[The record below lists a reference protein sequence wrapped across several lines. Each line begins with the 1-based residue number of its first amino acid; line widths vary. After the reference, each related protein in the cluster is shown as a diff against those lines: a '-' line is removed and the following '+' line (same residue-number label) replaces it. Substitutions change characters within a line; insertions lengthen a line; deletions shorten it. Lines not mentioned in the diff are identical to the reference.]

1 MPDICCCSLVTLL
14 GLGKVRPMGESVE
27 FSSRRSPVLGSKA
40 GASTDQPLASAAAI
54 EVLQKGGNAAD
65 AAVAAAAV
73 LQVLQPYA
81 TGIGGDCFC
90 IFYNASDKSVRSID
104 GSGKSPAQ
112 LTLELLRSKGFGE
125 KHLPDDSSGLTA
137 TVPGAVKGWFD
148 TVKIF
153 GSKKVHMLR
162 KISETFP
169 VRLLCIYVFR
179 SLFSTSTSC
188 EMSSDSATSSSRS
201 ACRSGVSYGTNPNC
215 FVLSKISL
223 SKEERFAGTA
233 NEVEVPRPSSP
244 AIAVQ
249 HASPSPTIRDTTL
262 TTPFLSLEPSVS
274 SDHVVTWSR
283 SRPRDHVLAQL
294 DQHGE
299 RWKISSGSSHPS
311 YGKTSGEYY
320 HLLIEALR
328 LAFADGLSCLSSPGH
343 NSLTSVI
350 NMTCK
355 KHAEDRRALIDTKRA
370 IDKVAASDLLAPP
383 QFHTTFLTTVDEHGN
398 ACAFINS
405 NFKGFGCTIVEEYGF
420 AVHSRAMGF
429 VGVDGHPNCVGP
441 LKKPYHTLMP
451 VMVTDSL
458 SGDWMANIGCMG
470 GYGQPQ
476 INLQVL
482 LGMLELG
489 LNPQEAVDRARVM
502 IGPGYSLHP
511 DDALFLEEG
520 LPSGVAQELKKRG
533 HRFLGTLKGAMR
545 PKMGFAHVVTRGS
558 WWNRSGGSPSYTEGR
573 DTFLWFGSDPRSDGA
588 AMAY

>member
-1 MPDICCCSLVTLL
+1 
-14 GLGKVRPMGESVE
+14 
-27 FSSRRSPVLGSKA
+27 A
-40 GASTDQPLASAAAI
+40 

-65 AAVAAAAV
+65 AAVAAAPV

-112 LTLELLRSKGFGE
+112 LTLELLRSRGFDE
-125 KHLPDDSSGLTA
+125 KHLPDDNSGLTA

-148 TVKIF
+148 TVENF
-153 GSKKVHMLR
+153 GSKKVTMDDILEPAIR
-162 KISETFP
+162 YAESGFP
-169 VRLLCIYVFR
+169 V
-179 SLFSTSTSC
+179 TP
-188 EMSSDSATSSSRS
+188 MSAVTWEGLEDKLKAMHGGHTFL
-201 ACRSGVSYGTNPNC
+201 RSGRAPRSGDVLRNLALAKVLKEAPLRNSSWQYEEPPLSSCCILGEKRKNKQTTNSCIAPFHN
-215 FVLSKISL
+215 LL
-223 SKEERFAGTA
+223 
-233 NEVEVPRPSSP
+233 SSP
-244 AIAVQ
+244 
-249 HASPSPTIRDTTL
+249 
-262 TTPFLSLEPSVS
+262 
-274 SDHVVTWSR
+274 
-283 SRPRDHVLAQL
+283 
-294 DQHGE
+294 
-299 RWKISSGSSHPS
+299 SGSRKTGRWIRRGTGKGSHGAVLLEALNILEAYDLKS

-355 KHAEDRRALIDTKRA
+355 KHAEDRRSLIDTKRA

-405 NFKGFGCTIVEEYGF
+405 NFKGFGCTIVEEHGF

-451 VMVTDSL
+451 VMVTDSH

-489 LNPQEAVDRARVM
+489 LNPQEAVDRPRVL
-502 IGPGYSLHP
+502 IGPGYS
-511 DDALFLEEG
+511 DALFLEED

-545 PKMGFAHVVTRGS
+545 RKMGFAHVVTRGS
-558 WWNRSGGSPSYTEGR
+558 WWNRSGGSPSYIEGR
-573 DTFLWFGSDPRSDGA
+573 DTFLWFGSDPRCDAA

>member
-1 MPDICCCSLVTLL
+1 MQIARDEISSEIRVMQKLLPAVMSKHLGPNYNRQPSFKFLQESARTLL
-14 GLGKVRPMGESVE
+14 SDSWNHFLRHQKQSIEVTPRVKPEPPLNLSGVQLSPSTESLLAHGPKYAPAVANTRVDQMAAVYEIAARIPEDTRQDFVAAGSRAVCFHGGTRKTKNAATPAIKELQSAELRVLQADKTGSAWLYFQQTLGKKGPAAFYEG
-27 FSSRRSPVLGSKA
+27 PVA
-40 GASTDQPLASAAAI
+40 EA
-54 EVLQKGGNAAD
+54 VVN
-65 AAVAAAAV
+65 AVAAAGGVLSLQDLKNHLESSEDPVVPTVSTTYRGVRVHTMRPPSHGAV
-73 LQVLQPYA
+73 L
-81 TGIGGDCFC
+81 
-90 IFYNASDKSVRSID
+90 
-104 GSGKSPAQ
+104 
-112 LTLELLRSKGFGE
+112 LEALN
-125 KHLPDDSSGLTA
+125 
-137 TVPGAVKGWFD
+137 
-148 TVKIF
+148 I
-153 GSKKVHMLR
+153 
-162 KISETFP
+162 
-169 VRLLCIYVFR
+169 
-179 SLFSTSTSC
+179 
-188 EMSSDSATSSSRS
+188 
-201 ACRSGVSYGTNPNC
+201 
-215 FVLSKISL
+215 
-223 SKEERFAGTA
+223 
-233 NEVEVPRPSSP
+233 
-244 AIAVQ
+244 
-249 HASPSPTIRDTTL
+249 
-262 TTPFLSLEPSVS
+262 LEAY
-274 SDHVVTWSR
+274 D
-283 SRPRDHVLAQL
+283 L
-294 DQHGE
+294 
-299 RWKISSGSSHPS
+299 KS

-383 QFHTTFLTTVDEHGN
+383 QLHTTFLTTVDEHGN

-511 DDALFLEEG
+511 ESLSDSGHSGSGWSGRKRRAGTCFNRGKTPDDPNSPRLLIDTAD
-520 LPSGVAQELKKRG
+520 PSQTHLVYLASIVECQPAAAPRRSVSQANVPAQEELTVGVRVQ
-533 HRFLGTLKGAMR
+533 AC
-545 PKMGFAHVVTRGS
+545 
-558 WWNRSGGSPSYTEGR
+558 GSP
-573 DTFLWFGSDPRSDGA
+573 FPRQRCVGWLFRAITARVSLRNHPGIVVA
-588 AMAY
+588 

>member
-1 MPDICCCSLVTLL
+1 
-14 GLGKVRPMGESVE
+14 MGDSIE
-27 FSSRRSPVLGSKA
+27 FNSRRSPVLGSKA

-112 LTLELLRSKGFGE
+112 LTLELLRSRGFDE
-125 KHLPDDSSGLTA
+125 KHLPDDNSGLTA

-148 TVKIF
+148 TVENF
-153 GSKKVHMLR
+153 GSKKVTMEDILEPAIR
-162 KISETFP
+162 YAESGFP
-169 VRLLCIYVFR
+169 VAP
-179 SLFSTSTSC
+179 
-188 EMSSDSATSSSRS
+188 MSAVTWEGLEDKLKGMHGGHTFLPSGRAP
-201 ACRSGVSYGTNPNC
+201 RSGDVLRNLALAKVLKTLGQKGPAAFYEGPVAQAVVNAVAAAGG
-215 FVLSKISL
+215 VLSLQDLKNHL
-223 SKEERFAGTA
+223 E
-233 NEVEVPRPSSP
+233 SSEDP
-244 AIAVQ
+244 VV
-249 HASPSPTIRDTTL
+249 PTISTTYRGVRVHTMRPPSHGAVL
-262 TTPFLSLEPSVS
+262 LEALNILEAY
-274 SDHVVTWSR
+274 D
-283 SRPRDHVLAQL
+283 L
-294 DQHGE
+294 
-299 RWKISSGSSHPS
+299 KS

-343 NSLTSVI
+343 YSLTSVI

-355 KHAEDRRALIDTKRA
+355 KHAEDRRAFIDTKRA
-370 IDKVAASDLLAPP
+370 MDKVAASDLLAPP

-405 NFKGFGCTIVEEYGF
+405 NFKLFGCTIVEEHGF

-451 VMVTDSL
+451 VMVTDSQ

-476 INLQVL
+476 VNLQVL

-489 LNPQEAVDRARVM
+489 LNPQEAVDRPRVL
-502 IGPGYSLHP
+502 IGQGYSFHQ
-511 DDALFLEEG
+511 DDGLVLEEG
-520 LPSGVAQELKKRG
+520 LPSDVAQELKKRG
-533 HRFLGTLKGAMR
+533 HRLLGTFKGALR
-545 PKMGFAHVVTRGS
+545 RRTGFAHVVTRGS
-558 WWNRSGGSPSYTEGR
+558 WWNRSGGSPSCTEGR